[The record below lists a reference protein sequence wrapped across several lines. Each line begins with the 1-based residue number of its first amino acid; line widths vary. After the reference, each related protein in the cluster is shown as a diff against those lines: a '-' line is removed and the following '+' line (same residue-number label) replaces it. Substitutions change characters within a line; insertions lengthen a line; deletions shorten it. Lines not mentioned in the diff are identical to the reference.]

1 MLIHQAFK
9 FRLRIDP
16 QIEQTLFQ
24 YAGNCRF
31 LWNKALEINLHYLKE
46 KQPLLWYYELDWFTK
61 LWKSSEEYGFLK
73 RSPAQTLQQT
83 LWQLE
88 RAFKDAF
95 DKSQPNKKLPKYKK
109 RGESDT
115 FTYPQGFEIDGNRV
129 RLPKIGWLRFRQ
141 SRAIEGLP
149 KNVTVSRQGQHW
161 FVSIQTERE
170 VPTPK
175 HPSRTMVGID
185 MGVKRLLTVSN
196 GQVEEPIDTTDWQK
210 KVKRLQR
217 RLAKKKRFSQNWKK
231 LKARITRLHTK
242 IANIRRDTLHKLS
255 CTLSKSHAMIVL
267 EHLQIRNMTKSS
279 KGDADSPGK
288 RVKQKSG
295 LNRAILNQGWGM
307 FKDFL
312 EYKQRWAGGDVI
324 FVDPKYSSQTCLA
337 CNHISKANRLTQA
350 QFCCEACGFE
360 AHADWVAANT
370 VLERG
375 HRLLACGEHWVADLT
390 EAGTRRLSD
399 KLEPEPV

>member
-1 MLIHQAFK
+1 MNWTGSQSF
-9 FRLRIDP
+9 
-16 QIEQTLFQ
+16 
-24 YAGNCRF
+24 GNPVR
-31 LWNKALEINLHYLKE
+31 
-46 KQPLLWYYELDWFTK
+46 
-61 LWKSSEEYGFLK
+61 YGFLK

-115 FTYPQGFEIDGNRV
+115 FTYPGFEIDGNRV

-170 VPTPK
+170 VPTPN
-175 HPSRTMVGID
+175 PSRTMVGID

-217 RLAKKKRFSQNWKK
+217 RLAKKKRFSQNWK
-231 LKARITRLHTK
+231 
-242 IANIRRDTLHKLS
+242 N
-255 CTLSKSHAMIVL
+255 
-267 EHLQIRNMTKSS
+267 
-279 KGDADSPGK
+279 
-288 RVKQKSG
+288 
-295 LNRAILNQGWGM
+295 
-307 FKDFL
+307 
-312 EYKQRWAGGDVI
+312 
-324 FVDPKYSSQTCLA
+324 
-337 CNHISKANRLTQA
+337 
-350 QFCCEACGFE
+350 
-360 AHADWVAANT
+360 
-370 VLERG
+370 
-375 HRLLACGEHWVADLT
+375 
-390 EAGTRRLSD
+390 
-399 KLEPEPV
+399 